1 MGNIQ
6 HIDNITQMLTDSV
19 FAYGAPDPFGVCH
32 ADDLYM
38 LFDPLFVNW
47 IPDEGLNNAD
57 SSVSD
62 TMIELWKNF
71 IKTGNPSTTD
81 LVWDPIND
89 SAPDG
94 IDRKYLWL
102 TDPESSYMEYP

>member
-1 MGNIQ
+1 M
-6 HIDNITQMLTDSV
+6 
-19 FAYGAPDPFGVCH
+19 AYGAPAPFGVCH

-47 IPDEGLNNAD
+47 IPGEGLNDAD

-71 IKTGNPSTTD
+71 IKTGNPSTKGT
-81 LVWDPIND
+81 LSRI
-89 SAPDG
+89 SIHLIRA
-94 IDRKYLWL
+94 IQ
-102 TDPESSYMEYP
+102 

>member
-1 MGNIQ
+1 M
-6 HIDNITQMLTDSV
+6 
-19 FAYGAPDPFGVCH
+19 AYGAPAPFGVCH

-47 IPDEGLNNAD
+47 IPEEGLNGAD

-71 IKTGNPSTTD
+71 IKTGNPSTKGT
-81 LVWDPIND
+81 
-89 SAPDG
+89 
-94 IDRKYLWL
+94 
-102 TDPESSYMEYP
+102 SSNEKSIPLIRVNQNRITSLRFALFLFHFRSSVGSN